1 MEGRG
6 SREKGDRERSK
17 GEWNVLKS
25 TAATPAMPGPERG
38 LDQRGVVRAV
48 VLTARGGEGQR
59 SKYLHNR
66 AFDARREGI

>member
-1 MEGRG
+1 MVEWRAEDL
-6 SREKGDRERSK
+6 EKKETENARKES
-17 GEWNVLKS
+17 
-25 TAATPAMPGPERG
+25 AATPAMPGPERG
-38 LDQRGVVRAV
+38 LDRRGVVRAV